1 MQPRVRLDG
10 LAVPESPRWHD
21 GGLWFSDWG
30 TSQIVAVDLDG
41 NGGVVG
47 EGPAGLGGATNWA
60 TARTVAHHG
69 LGADPR

>member
-30 TSQIVAVDLDG
+30 TSQIVLSI
-41 NGGVVG
+41 
-47 EGPAGLGGATNWA
+47 LTA
-60 TARTVAHHG
+60 TAA
-69 LGADPR
+69 